1 MAWTHGT
8 YVRRF
13 DHPAELEKEMAALGV
28 DAVGVGLMKP
38 KGDFLTLKVHQVSLR
53 AANILKQEMLA
64 LGGEAAVHKEV
75 SMLAKEWSDVLLM
88 GNRKQLE
95 RLVKKLR
102 MQPFGLKEM
111 AQELEWVLQGLDR
124 SRRPL
129 VIAGKGWQLDCGKKT
144 LVMGILNVT
153 PDSFSDGGQWLDPD
167 AAVARAQEMVEQGA
181 DIIDVGGESTRPG
194 HVPISAEEEI
204 RRVEPV
210 IRRLKA
216 TVDVPISIDTYKP
229 EVALRALAAGADLIN
244 DIWGFKRHPE
254 MAKVAAETGVPVIL
268 QHNRPPERAE
278 YADVMGEI
286 IQELRDS
293 IDIGRK
299 AGVKDEQVILDPG
312 IGFGKRLE
320 YNLEVMRRLD
330 ELVALGYPVLVGTS
344 RKSFIGQTLQLP
356 VHDRLEGTA
365 ATVALAVAKGC
376 HIVRVHDVKEMVRVT
391 RMMDAMLKS
400 WWMADGQN

>member
-1 MAWTHGT
+1 
-8 YVRRF
+8 
-13 DHPAELEKEMAALGV
+13 
-28 DAVGVGLMKP
+28 
-38 KGDFLTLKVHQVSLR
+38 
-53 AANILKQEMLA
+53 
-64 LGGEAAVHKEV
+64 
-75 SMLAKEWSDVLLM
+75 
-88 GNRKQLE
+88 
-95 RLVKKLR
+95 
-102 MQPFGLKEM
+102 
-111 AQELEWVLQGLDR
+111 
-124 SRRPL
+124 
-129 VIAGKGWQLDCGKKT
+129 
-144 LVMGILNVT
+144 
-153 PDSFSDGGQWLDPD
+153 
-167 AAVARAQEMVEQGA
+167 VEQGA

-320 YNLEVMRRLD
+320 HNLEVMRRLD

-400 WWMADGQN
+400 WRMADGQN

>member
-1 MAWTHGT
+1 MTWTYQA

-28 DAVGVGLMKP
+28 DPVGIGLMKP
-38 KGDFLTLKVHQVSLR
+38 KGEFLTLKIHDVSLP

-75 SMLAKEWSDVLLM
+75 SMLKKERSDLLLL
-88 GNRKQLE
+88 GTRKQLD
-95 RLVKKLR
+95 LLAKKLR
-102 MQPFGLKEM
+102 MQPFGLKQL
-111 AQELEWVLQGLDR
+111 AQELEWVLKGLDR

-153 PDSFSDGGQWLDPD
+153 PDSFSDGGRWTDPD

-181 DIIDVGGESTRPG
+181 DLIDVGGESTRPG

-204 RRVEPV
+204 ARVEPV

-229 EVALRALAAGADLIN
+229 EVARRALAAGADLIN
-244 DIWGFKRHPE
+244 DIWGFRRHPE
-254 MAKVAAETGVPVIL
+254 MAKVAAEAGVPVVL
-268 QHNRPPERAE
+268 QHNRPPELADYE
-278 YADVMGEI
+278 DVMGEI
-286 IQELRDS
+286 IQELRRS
-293 IDIGRK
+293 IDVARQ
-299 AGVKDEQVILDPG
+299 AGVKDEQIILDPG

-320 YNLEVMRRLD
+320 HNLEVMRRLH

-344 RKSFIGQTLQLP
+344 RKSLIGQTLQLP

-365 ATVALAVAKGC
+365 ATVAMAIAKGC
-376 HIVRVHDVKEMVRVT
+376 HIVRVHDVKEMGRVS
-391 RMMDAMLKS
+391 RMMDAMLK
-400 WWMADGQN
+400 A